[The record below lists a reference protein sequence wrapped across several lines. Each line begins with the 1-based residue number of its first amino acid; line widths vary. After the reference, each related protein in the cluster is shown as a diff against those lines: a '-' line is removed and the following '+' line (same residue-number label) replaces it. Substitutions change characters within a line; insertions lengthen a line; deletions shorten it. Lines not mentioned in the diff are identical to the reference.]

1 MENYYFFL
9 NNIFILLLGIQFL
22 ILLFNSDMHSIY
34 CNDDYDEQEED
45 DTEVIKPVIKYEDKY
60 KDKFEKLEYIITD
73 EIRLENLK
81 NSFIMEMTPHG
92 NVIMYWNQ
100 KNGVFS
106 YYSDGTMPY
115 RFLEVV
121 ARKYVIMYKCKDL
134 YYVMEEQMKEVIVET
149 VSKKKEDIPSVF
161 AKLKN
166 YNHSS
171 IDSVAKGGGQQN
183 SMSKT
188 NYKPNSISKP
198 NVIKKN
204 VVLKEKSNH
213 YSCMGRIVNFNFL
226 KREKPKNKMDIS
238 FSEYKKL
245 INT

>member
-1 MENYYFFL
+1 MDNYYFFL
-9 NNIFILLLGIQFL
+9 NNIFIFILFTQFL
-22 ILLFNSDMHSIY
+22 ILLLNLDMNTI
-34 CNDDYDEQEED
+34 DYEEEYEDEED
-45 DTEVIKPVIKYEDKY
+45 EENVITSIKYEDKY
-60 KDKFEKLEYIITD
+60 KEKFEKLEYKTTD
-73 EIRLENLK
+73 ENKRENLK

-92 NVIMYWNQ
+92 NVILFWNQ
-100 KNGVFS
+100 NNKVFS

-121 ARKYVIMYKCKDL
+121 ARKYVIMYDCKDL
-134 YYVMEEQMKEVIVET
+134 YYVMEEQMKEVIVEDNT
-149 VSKKKEDIPSVF
+149 NKKEDTPSVF

-171 IDSVAKGGGQQN
+171 IDSVTKGGQQ
-183 SMSKT
+183 SKQ

-198 NVIKKN
+198 NIVKKN
-204 VVLKEKSNH
+204 IILKEKSNH
-213 YSCMGRIVNFNFL
+213 YSCLGRIVNFNFL

-245 INT
+245 IKS

>member
-1 MENYYFFL
+1 MDNYYFFL
-9 NNIFILLLGIQFL
+9 NNIFIFILFTQFL
-22 ILLFNSDMHSIY
+22 ILLLNLDMDTIY
-34 CNDDYDEQEED
+34 YEEEYEDEED
-45 DTEVIKPVIKYEDKY
+45 EENVIPSIKYEDKY
-60 KDKFEKLEYIITD
+60 KEKFEKLEYKNTD
-73 EIRLENLK
+73 ENKRENLK

-92 NVIMYWNQ
+92 NVIMFWNQ
-100 KNGVFS
+100 NNKVFS

-121 ARKYVIMYKCKDL
+121 ARKYVIMYDCKDL
-134 YYVMEEQMKEVIVET
+134 YYVMEEQMKEVIVEDNT
-149 VSKKKEDIPSVF
+149 NKKEDTPSVF

-171 IDSVAKGGGQQN
+171 IDSVTKGGQQ
-183 SMSKT
+183 SKQ

-198 NVIKKN
+198 NIVKKN
-204 VVLKEKSNH
+204 IILKEKSNH
-213 YSCMGRIVNFNFL
+213 YSCLGRIVNFNFL

-245 INT
+245 IKS

>member
-22 ILLFNSDMHSIY
+22 VLLFNSDMHSIY
-34 CNDDYDEQEED
+34 CNDDYDDEEEED
-45 DTEVIKPVIKYEDKY
+45 VIKPVIKYEDKY
-60 KDKFEKLEYIITD
+60 KDKFKELEYIITD
-73 EIRLENLK
+73 EIRLDNLK

-92 NVIMYWNQ
+92 NVIMFWNQ

-121 ARKYVIMYKCKDL
+121 ARKYVIMYNCKDL

-149 VSKKKEDIPSVF
+149 ISKKKEDTPSVF

-171 IDSVAKGGGQQN
+171 IDSVAKGGQQ
-183 SMSKT
+183 SKQ

-198 NVIKKN
+198 NVVKKN

>member
-22 ILLFNSDMHSIY
+22 VLLFNSDMHSIY
-34 CNDDYDEQEED
+34 CNDDYDDYEEEE
-45 DTEVIKPVIKYEDKY
+45 EVIKPVIKYEDKY
-60 KDKFEKLEYIITD
+60 KDKFKELEYIITD
-73 EIRLENLK
+73 EIRLDNLK

-92 NVIMYWNQ
+92 NVIMFWNQ

-121 ARKYVIMYKCKDL
+121 ARKYVIMYNCKDL

-149 VSKKKEDIPSVF
+149 ISKKKEDAPSVF

-171 IDSVAKGGGQQN
+171 IDSVAKGGQQ
-183 SMSKT
+183 SKQ

-198 NVIKKN
+198 NVVKKN

>member
-22 ILLFNSDMHSIY
+22 VLLFNSDMHSIY
-34 CNDDYDEQEED
+34 CNDDYDDEEE
-45 DTEVIKPVIKYEDKY
+45 EVIKPVIKYEDKY
-60 KDKFEKLEYIITD
+60 KDKFEDLEYIITD
-73 EIRLENLK
+73 EIRLDNLK

-92 NVIMYWNQ
+92 NVIMFWNQ

-121 ARKYVIMYKCKDL
+121 ARKYVIMYNCKDL

-149 VSKKKEDIPSVF
+149 ITKKKEDTPSVF

-171 IDSVAKGGGQQN
+171 IDSVAKGGQQ
-183 SMSKT
+183 SKQ

-198 NVIKKN
+198 NVVKKN
-204 VVLKEKSNH
+204 VILKEKSNH

>member
-9 NNIFILLLGIQFL
+9 NNIFVLLLGIQFL

-34 CNDDYDEQEED
+34 CNDDYDEQEE
-45 DTEVIKPVIKYEDKY
+45 EEIIKPVIKYEDKY
-60 KDKFEKLEYIITD
+60 KDKFEKLEYTTTD
-73 EIRLENLK
+73 EIRLESLK

-134 YYVMEEQMKEVIVET
+134 YYVMEEQMKEVMVET
-149 VSKKKEDIPSVF
+149 VSKKKEELPSVF

-171 IDSVAKGGGQQN
+171 IDSVAKGGQQN
-183 SMSKT
+183 SISKT

-198 NVIKKN
+198 NVVKKN

-245 INT
+245 INS

>member
-1 MENYYFFL
+1 
-9 NNIFILLLGIQFL
+9 
-22 ILLFNSDMHSIY
+22 MHSIY
-34 CNDDYDEQEED
+34 CQDEEEELEEEKED
-45 DTEVIKPVIKYEDKY
+45 MIIPVIKYEDKY
-60 KDKFEKLEYIITD
+60 KEKFEKLEYKTTYKIK
-73 EIRLENLK
+73 RENLK
-81 NSFIMEMTPHG
+81 NNFIMEMTPHG
-92 NVIMYWNQ
+92 NVIMFWNE
-100 KNGVFS
+100 NNEVFS

-121 ARKYVIMYKCKDL
+121 ARKYVIMYDCKDL

-149 VSKKKEDIPSVF
+149 VSKKKEETSSVF

-171 IDSVAKGGGQQN
+171 IDSVKKGGLQN
-183 SMSKT
+183 SISKT

-198 NVIKKN
+198 NVVKKN
-204 VVLKEKSNH
+204 VILKENSNH

-245 INT
+245 IKS

>member
-1 MENYYFFL
+1 MENVYFFL
-9 NNIFILLLGIQFL
+9 NNIFVLLLFTQFL
-22 ILLFNSDMHSIY
+22 VLLFNSDMHCIY
-34 CNDDYDEQEED
+34 CNDDEDKDKDE
-45 DTEVIKPVIKYEDKY
+45 VVKPVIKYEDKY
-60 KDKFEKLEYIITD
+60 KEKFEILEYKTTN
-73 EIRLENLK
+73 EVKRENLK

-92 NVIMYWNQ
+92 NVIMFWNQ
-100 KNGVFS
+100 KNEVFS

-121 ARKYVIMYKCKDL
+121 ARKYVIMNDCKDL
-134 YYVMEEQMKEVIVET
+134 YYVMEEQLKEVILET
-149 VSKKKEDIPSVF
+149 ISKKKEDTPSVF

-171 IDSVAKGGGQQN
+171 IDSVTKSSQQN
-183 SMSKT
+183 SISKT

-198 NVIKKN
+198 NVVKKN
-204 VVLKEKSNH
+204 VVLKENSNH

-226 KREKPKNKMDIS
+226 KRDNPKNKVDIS

-245 INT
+245 IKS

>member
-9 NNIFILLLGIQFL
+9 NNIFVLLLFTQFL
-22 ILLFNSDMHSIY
+22 VLLFNSDMHSIY
-34 CNDDYDEQEED
+34 CQDEEEELEEEKED
-45 DTEVIKPVIKYEDKY
+45 MIIPVIKYEDKY
-60 KDKFEKLEYIITD
+60 KEKFEKLEYKTTYKIK
-73 EIRLENLK
+73 RENLK
-81 NSFIMEMTPHG
+81 NNFIMEMTPHG
-92 NVIMYWNQ
+92 NVIMFWNE
-100 KNGVFS
+100 NNEVFS

-121 ARKYVIMYKCKDL
+121 ARKYVIMYDCKDL

-149 VSKKKEDIPSVF
+149 VSKKKEETSSVF

-171 IDSVAKGGGQQN
+171 IDSVKKGGLQN
-183 SMSKT
+183 SISKT

-198 NVIKKN
+198 NVVKKN
-204 VVLKEKSNH
+204 VILKENSNH

-245 INT
+245 IKS

>member
-22 ILLFNSDMHSIY
+22 VLLLNSDMHSIY
-34 CNDDYDEQEED
+34 CNDDYDDEEEEED
-45 DTEVIKPVIKYEDKY
+45 IIIPVIKYEDKY
-60 KDKFEKLEYIITD
+60 KDKFEDLEYIITD
-73 EIRLENLK
+73 EIRLDNLK
-81 NSFIMEMTPHG
+81 NSFVMEMTPHG
-92 NVIMYWNQ
+92 NVIMFWNQ
-100 KNGVFS
+100 NNGVFS

-121 ARKYVIMYKCKDL
+121 ARKYVIMYNCKDL

-149 VSKKKEDIPSVF
+149 ISKKKEDTPSVF

-171 IDSVAKGGGQQN
+171 IDSVAKGGQQ
-183 SMSKT
+183 SKQ

-198 NVIKKN
+198 NVVKKN

>member
-1 MENYYFFL
+1 
-9 NNIFILLLGIQFL
+9 
-22 ILLFNSDMHSIY
+22 MHSIY
-34 CNDDYDEQEED
+34 CQDEEED
-45 DTEVIKPVIKYEDKY
+45 EEEEEEIIKPVIKYEDKY
-60 KDKFEKLEYIITD
+60 QEKFEKLEYKTTD
-73 EIRLENLK
+73 ETKLEELK

-92 NVIMYWNQ
+92 NVIMFWNQ

-121 ARKYVIMYKCKDL
+121 ARKYVIMNDCKDL
-134 YYVMEEQMKEVIVET
+134 YYVMKEQMKEVIVES
-149 VSKKKEDIPSVF
+149 VSKKKEETPSVF

-171 IDSVAKGGGQQN
+171 IDSVKTNGQQN
-183 SMSKT
+183 ATSKQ

-198 NVIKKN
+198 NIVKKN
-204 VVLKEKSNH
+204 VVLKENSNH
-213 YSCMGRIVNFNFL
+213 YSCIGRIVNFNFL
-226 KREKPKNKMDIS
+226 KREKPKSQNNIS

-245 INT
+245 IKS

>member
-9 NNIFILLLGIQFL
+9 NNIFVLLLGIQFL

-34 CNDDYDEQEED
+34 CNNDYDEQEE
-45 DTEVIKPVIKYEDKY
+45 EEKEIIKPVIKYEDKY
-60 KDKFEKLEYIITD
+60 KDKFEKLEYKTTNED
-73 EIRLENLK
+73 RLENLK

-92 NVIMYWNQ
+92 NVIMFWNH

-121 ARKYVIMYKCKDL
+121 ARKYVINYNCKDI
-134 YYVMEEQMKEVIVET
+134 YYVMEEQMKEVIVDI
-149 VSKKKEDIPSVF
+149 VSKKKGKTPSVF

-171 IDSVAKGGGQQN
+171 IDSVKKIGSHN
-183 SMSKT
+183 SIPTKM

-198 NVIKKN
+198 NIVKKN
-204 VVLKEKSNH
+204 VILKENSNH

-226 KREKPKNKMDIS
+226 KRESPKNKTDIS

-245 INT
+245 IKS

>member
-22 ILLFNSDMHSIY
+22 VLLLNSDMHSIY
-34 CNDDYDEQEED
+34 CNDDYDDEEEKE
-45 DTEVIKPVIKYEDKY
+45 EVIKPVIKYEDKY
-60 KDKFEKLEYIITD
+60 KDKFEDLEYIITD
-73 EIRLENLK
+73 EIRLDNLK

-92 NVIMYWNQ
+92 NVIMFWNQ

-121 ARKYVIMYKCKDL
+121 ARKYVIMYNCKDL

-149 VSKKKEDIPSVF
+149 ISKKKEDTPSVF

-171 IDSVAKGGGQQN
+171 IDSVAKGGQQ
-183 SMSKT
+183 SKQ

-198 NVIKKN
+198 NVVKKN

>member
-1 MENYYFFL
+1 MDNYYFFL
-9 NNIFILLLGIQFL
+9 NNIFIFILFTQFL
-22 ILLFNSDMHSIY
+22 ILVLNLDMNNNY
-34 CNDDYDEQEED
+34 YENEEED
-45 DTEVIKPVIKYEDKY
+45 EENVITSIKYEDKY
-60 KDKFEKLEYIITD
+60 KKKFEKLEYKTTD
-73 EIRLENLK
+73 ENKRENLK

-92 NVIMYWNQ
+92 NVIMFWNQ
-100 KNGVFS
+100 NNEVFS

-121 ARKYVIMYKCKDL
+121 ARKYVIMYDCKDL
-134 YYVMEEQMKEVIVET
+134 YYVMEEQMKEVIVEDNT
-149 VSKKKEDIPSVF
+149 NKKEDTPSVF

-171 IDSVAKGGGQQN
+171 IDSVTKGGQQ
-183 SMSKT
+183 SKT

-198 NVIKKN
+198 NIVKKN
-204 VVLKEKSNH
+204 TVLKEKSNH
-213 YSCMGRIVNFNFL
+213 YSCLGRIVNFNLL

-245 INT
+245 IKS

>member
-22 ILLFNSDMHSIY
+22 VLLFNSDMHSIY
-34 CNDDYDEQEED
+34 CNDDYDHYDDEEE
-45 DTEVIKPVIKYEDKY
+45 EVIKPVIKYEDKY
-60 KDKFEKLEYIITD
+60 KDKFEDLEYIITD
-73 EIRLENLK
+73 EIRLDNLK
-81 NSFIMEMTPHG
+81 NSFVMEMTPHG
-92 NVIMYWNQ
+92 NVIMFWNQ

-121 ARKYVIMYKCKDL
+121 ARKYVIMYNCKDL
-134 YYVMEEQMKEVIVET
+134 YYIMEEQMKEVIVET
-149 VSKKKEDIPSVF
+149 ISKKKEDTPSVF

-171 IDSVAKGGGQQN
+171 IDSVAKGGQH
-183 SMSKT
+183 SKQ

-198 NVIKKN
+198 NVVKKN

>member
-1 MENYYFFL
+1 MF
-9 NNIFILLLGIQFL
+9 
-22 ILLFNSDMHSIY
+22 
-34 CNDDYDEQEED
+34 
-45 DTEVIKPVIKYEDKY
+45 
-60 KDKFEKLEYIITD
+60 
-73 EIRLENLK
+73 
-81 NSFIMEMTPHG
+81 
-92 NVIMYWNQ
+92 WNQ
-100 KNGVFS
+100 KNEVFS

-121 ARKYVIMYKCKDL
+121 ARKYVIMYNCKDL
-134 YYVMEEQMKEVIVET
+134 YYVMEEQMKEVMVET
-149 VSKKKEDIPSVF
+149 VSKKKEDTPSVF

-171 IDSVAKGGGQQN
+171 IDSVTKSGQQN
-183 SMSKT
+183 AISKQ

-198 NVIKKN
+198 NVVKKS

-226 KREKPKNKMDIS
+226 KREKPKNKTDIS

-245 INT
+245 IKS

>member
-1 MENYYFFL
+1 MDNYYFFL
-9 NNIFILLLGIQFL
+9 NNIFVIILFTQFLVLLL
-22 ILLFNSDMHSIY
+22 NSDMHSIY
-34 CNDDYDEQEED
+34 CHQEE
-45 DTEVIKPVIKYEDKY
+45 EEEIIEESKPIIKYEDKY
-60 KDKFEKLEYIITD
+60 KDKFEKLEYKSTS
-73 EIRLENLK
+73 ESRLEELN

-121 ARKYVIMYKCKDL
+121 ARKYVIMYDCKDI
-134 YYVMEEQMKEVIVET
+134 YYVMEEQMKEVIMET
-149 VSKKKEDIPSVF
+149 VSKKKEETPSVF

-171 IDSVAKGGGQQN
+171 IESVKKSGQQPLIC
-183 SMSKT
+183 KT
-188 NYKPNSISKP
+188 NNKQNSISKL
-198 NVIKKN
+198 NIVKKN
-204 VVLKEKSNH
+204 VILKEKSNH
-213 YSCMGRIVNFNFL
+213 YSCLGRIVNFNLL
-226 KREKPKNKMDIS
+226 KREKPKSKTNIS

-245 INT
+245 IKS

>member
-22 ILLFNSDMHSIY
+22 ILLLNSDMHSIY
-34 CNDDYDEQEED
+34 CNDDYDDEEEEK
-45 DTEVIKPVIKYEDKY
+45 EVVKPVIKYEDKY

-73 EIRLENLK
+73 EIRLDNLK
-81 NSFIMEMTPHG
+81 NSFVMEMTPHG
-92 NVIMYWNQ
+92 NVIMFWNQ

-121 ARKYVIMYKCKDL
+121 ARKYVIMYNCKDL

-149 VSKKKEDIPSVF
+149 ISKKKEDTPSVF

-171 IDSVAKGGGQQN
+171 IDSVAKGGQQ
-183 SMSKT
+183 SKQ

-198 NVIKKN
+198 NVVKKN
-204 VVLKEKSNH
+204 VILKEKSNH
-213 YSCMGRIVNFNFL
+213 YSCIGRIVNFNFL

-245 INT
+245 IKT

>member
-1 MENYYFFL
+1 MYFFL
-9 NNIFILLLGIQFL
+9 NNIFVLIFFTQFL
-22 ILLFNSDMHSIY
+22 VLLFNSDMHCIY
-34 CNDDYDEQEED
+34 CDEEED
-45 DTEVIKPVIKYEDKY
+45 LEEEEVIKPVIKYEDKY
-60 KDKFEKLEYIITD
+60 KEKFEKLEYKTTN
-73 EIRLENLK
+73 ETKLEELK
-81 NSFIMEMTPHG
+81 NSFIMEITPHG

-100 KNGVFS
+100 TNGVFS

-121 ARKYVIMYKCKDL
+121 ARKYVIMNDCKDI

-149 VSKKKEDIPSVF
+149 IPKTKKETPSVF

-171 IDSVAKGGGQQN
+171 IDSVKTGGGQQK
-183 SMSKT
+183 SVSKT
-188 NYKPNSISKP
+188 SYKPNSISKL
-198 NVIKKN
+198 NIVKKN
-204 VVLKEKSNH
+204 VILKENSNH

-226 KREKPKNKMDIS
+226 KREKPKSQTNIS

-245 INT
+245 IKS

>member
-9 NNIFILLLGIQFL
+9 NNIFLLILFTQFLVLLL
-22 ILLFNSDMHSIY
+22 NSDMHSIY
-34 CNDDYDEQEED
+34 FQEDGE
-45 DTEVIKPVIKYEDKY
+45 EEEEIIEKEIKSIIKYEDKY
-60 KDKFEKLEYIITD
+60 KDKFEKLDYKITD
-73 EIRLENLK
+73 ENRLEELN

-121 ARKYVIMYKCKDL
+121 ARKYVIMYDCKDI
-134 YYVMEEQMKEVIVET
+134 YYVMEEQMKEVNIEQNS
-149 VSKKKEDIPSVF
+149 SKKEETPSVF

-171 IDSVAKGGGQQN
+171 IESVKKSGQQN
-183 SMSKT
+183 PVCKT
-188 NYKPNSISKP
+188 NNKPNSISKP
-198 NVIKKN
+198 NIVKKN
-204 VVLKEKSNH
+204 IILKEKSNH
-213 YSCMGRIVNFNFL
+213 YSCLGRIVNFNFL
-226 KREKPKNKMDIS
+226 KREKPKSKTNIS

-245 INT
+245 IKS

>member
-1 MENYYFFL
+1 MDNLYFFL
-9 NNIFILLLGIQFL
+9 NNIFVLIFFTQFL
-22 ILLFNSDMHSIY
+22 VLLFNSNMHSIY
-34 CNDDYDEQEED
+34 CQENDEEKEEEE
-45 DTEVIKPVIKYEDKY
+45 EVITPVINYEDKY
-60 KDKFEKLEYIITD
+60 KEKFEKLEYKTTD
-73 EIRLENLK
+73 ETKLEELK

-92 NVIMYWNQ
+92 NVIMFWNQ

-121 ARKYVIMYKCKDL
+121 ARKYVIINDCKDL
-134 YYVMEEQMKEVIVET
+134 YYVMEEQMKEVNIEI
-149 VSKKKEDIPSVF
+149 VSKKKEDTPSVF

-171 IDSVAKGGGQQN
+171 IDSVKTSGQQN
-183 SMSKT
+183 SISKQ

-198 NVIKKN
+198 NVVKKN
-204 VVLKEKSNH
+204 VILKENSNH
-213 YSCMGRIVNFNFL
+213 YSCLGRIVNFNFL
-226 KREKPKNKMDIS
+226 KREKPNNQNNIS

-245 INT
+245 IKS

>member
-9 NNIFILLLGIQFL
+9 NNIFVLLLGIQFL
-22 ILLFNSDMHSIY
+22 VLLFNSDMHSIY
-34 CNDDYDEQEED
+34 CNDDYDDYEEEE
-45 DTEVIKPVIKYEDKY
+45 EVIKPVIKYEDKY
-60 KDKFEKLEYIITD
+60 KDKFEDLEYIITD
-73 EIRLENLK
+73 EIRLDNLK

-92 NVIMYWNQ
+92 NVIMFWNQ

-121 ARKYVIMYKCKDL
+121 ARKYVIMYNCKDL

-149 VSKKKEDIPSVF
+149 ISKKKEDTPSVF

-171 IDSVAKGGGQQN
+171 IDSVAKGGQQ
-183 SMSKT
+183 SKQ

-198 NVIKKN
+198 NVVKKN

>member
-9 NNIFILLLGIQFL
+9 NNIFVLIFLTQFLVLLL
-22 ILLFNSDMHSIY
+22 NSDSHSIY
-34 CNDDYDEQEED
+34 CHDEED
-45 DTEVIKPVIKYEDKY
+45 DEEEEVIKPIIKYEDKY
-60 KDKFEKLEYIITD
+60 KEKFEKLEYKTTD
-73 EIRLENLK
+73 EIKREYLK

-92 NVIMYWNQ
+92 NVIMFWNQ
-100 KNGVFS
+100 KNEVFS

-121 ARKYVIMYKCKDL
+121 ARKYVIMYDCKDL

-149 VSKKKEDIPSVF
+149 ISKKKEDIPSVF

-171 IDSVAKGGGQQN
+171 IDSVTKSGHQN
-183 SMSKT
+183 STSKT
-188 NYKPNSISKP
+188 NYKPNSISKS
-198 NVIKKN
+198 NIEQKN
-204 VVLKEKSNH
+204 IVLKEKSNH
-213 YSCMGRIVNFNFL
+213 YSCLGRIVNFNFL

-245 INT
+245 IKS